1 MDLGSIKVDV
11 IVSEWMGYFLL
22 FENMLPSVLSIRDR
36 YLKEEGTVLPKRTSI
51 HRAVMNK
58 KCENPEKC
66 KDTAM
71 VDQCEQ

>member
-1 MDLGSIKVDV
+1 
-11 IVSEWMGYFLL
+11 MGYFLL

-36 YLKEEGTVLPKRTSI
+36 YLKEEGTMLPKRASI
-51 HRAVMNK
+51 YLAAMNK
-58 KCENPEKC
+58 KCENPGKC